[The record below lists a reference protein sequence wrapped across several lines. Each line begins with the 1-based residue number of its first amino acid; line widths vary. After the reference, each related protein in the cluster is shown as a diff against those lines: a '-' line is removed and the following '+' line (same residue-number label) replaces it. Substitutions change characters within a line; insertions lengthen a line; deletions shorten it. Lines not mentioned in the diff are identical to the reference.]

1 MPRKKRAKAKRQVA
15 KGWPR
20 IWLREGR
27 LGVTLGDPRVWETE
41 EGVRVQ
47 RAVAETQALEAMWEA
62 SGE

>member
-1 MPRKKRAKAKRQVA
+1 MPRKKRAKAKRQGA
-15 KGWPR
+15 KWPR
-20 IWLREGR
+20 VWQRGGR